1 MNASPASS
9 GVAQT
14 LRFAPRQS
22 WSFAPH
28 LIMVLAALAWL
39 APAPVLA
46 QGTGTVLAQDASAPQ
61 PKEIGWW
68 AGGGGGY
75 LAGRADCSNCE
86 TELAYGNG
94 GAFILQGG
102 VRVRDRLHVGAEVYS
117 TNRTLPGGSFRN
129 THLLAIFQYRPFA
142 GLGWF
147 LKGGYGMAIVKG
159 AIPGP
164 EGDATA
170 RTWGMG
176 VMYGT
181 GWEFKV
187 GRHASFVPLAATY
200 ITTVGD
206 VSTPNGTA
214 SNVVVNGW
222 FAGALLTVR

>member
-1 MNASPASS
+1 MNATFSR
-9 GVAQT
+9 VA
-14 LRFAPRQS
+14 RSA
-22 WSFAPH
+22 SFAVA
-28 LIMVLAALAWL
+28 MVIAFALVPGA
-39 APAPVLA
+39 
-46 QGTGTVLAQDASAPQ
+46 VLAQDTPAPQ
-61 PKEIGWW
+61 AKESSWF

-86 TELAYGNG
+86 TDLPYGNG

-102 VRVRDRLHVGAEVYS
+102 VSARHDRLHVGAELYS
-117 TNRTLPGGSFRN
+117 TNRTLPGGTFRN
-129 THLLAIFQYRPFA
+129 THLLGIFQYRPFA
-142 GLGWF
+142 KLGWF

-159 AIPGP
+159 VVPGP
-164 EGDATA
+164 EGNTTG

-187 GRHASFVPLAATY
+187 GPHASFVPLAATY

-206 VSTPNGTA
+206 VSGQNGTA
-214 SNVVVNGW
+214 SNVVLNGW